1 MVAVSP
7 ILAFVFV
14 WKTLII
20 EALPV
25 IKFNGLHFFTATK
38 WNPGNT
44 FVSHDVAHTI
54 GIHYGA

>member
-1 MVAVSP
+1 MSP